1 MGSFFLGLILI
12 ALGILIIIKT
22 EWLLE
27 NFGRMSWFEQ
37 KLGSSGGSRLGYKL
51 VGLIFVFVG
60 LITLTG
66 NSTSFLTWL
75 TSPLTRYN

>member
-66 NSTSFLTWL
+66 NSTDFLTWL